1 MGAIEKLERVIA
13 RNFSSLGDFIG
24 RQPVR
29 VILMTLVISCLLSLG
44 ILRFDEVNNVR
55 TEYSP
60 INAPSRI
67 EYAVAKEFLGQVGG
81 PLQMLINRI

>member
-1 MGAIEKLERVIA
+1 MGAIEELEHVIA
-13 RNFSSLGDFIG
+13 RNFCRLGAFIG
-24 RQPVR
+24 RQPLR
-29 VILMTLVISCLLSLG
+29 VIIVMLVLSCLMSVG

-67 EYAVAKEFLGQVGG
+67 EYAVSKEFLGQVIH
-81 PLQMLINRI
+81 LFHWFVH